1 MNNVSLLG
9 RVVRDVEV
17 RYSQSVEP
25 VAIARF
31 NIAVPRRYKKENEA
45 NADFINC
52 IAFGKT
58 AEFIGKYFFKGYP
71 IAIIGEIRNN
81 NYTDK
86 NGNKRY
92 STDILVQQVDF
103 CGSKNKDTENALVQD
118 DEEFYSIE
126 ENIDDENLPF

>member
-1 MNNVSLLG
+1 MNNVTLMG

-17 RYSQSVEP
+17 RYSQSTEP
-25 VAIARF
+25 VAVTRF

-58 AEFIGKYFFKGYP
+58 AEFIGKYFFKGNL

-86 NGNKRY
+86 NGNKHY
-92 STDILVQQVDF
+92 STDILVHQVNF
-103 CGSKNKDTENALVQD
+103 CGSKNKDNENKLVQD
-118 DEEFYSIE
+118 DEEFYNIE
-126 ENIDDENLPF
+126 TCVDDENLPF